1 MRHERALDK
10 GEYSKVE
17 APTLWTAGAQLA
29 PIPVTEVEEREPA
42 VQMPTPAAPDVPV
55 AVGGMIAVAYA
66 ALIGA
71 FALATVGSAES
82 LFAVTISALFLVA
95 FLTVPRIFL
104 AVEPKARKRSS
115 FDRFMLDGIQTLTGH
130 NSGPAALVQM
140 LIVPVLL
147 TFAALAMGI
156 AAAIYM

>member
-10 GEYSKVE
+10 GKYSKVE

-29 PIPVTEVEEREPA
+29 PMPVIEIEECEPA
-42 VQMPTPAAPDVPV
+42 VQMPTPAAPDVPA
-55 AVGGMIAVAYA
+55 AVGGMVVVAYA

-82 LFAVTISALFLVA
+82 IFAVTVSALFMVA
-95 FLTVPRIFL
+95 FFTVPRIFL
-104 AVEPKARKRSS
+104 AVEPKAKKRSS

-156 AAAIYM
+156 TAAIYM

>member
-10 GEYSKVE
+10 GNYSKVE
-17 APTLWTAGAQLA
+17 APSLWASGAQLVPM
-29 PIPVTEVEEREPA
+29 PITEVEEREPA
-42 VQMPTPAAPDVPV
+42 AQMPTPSAPEIPA
-55 AVGGMIAVAYA
+55 AVGGMIVLAYA

-71 FALATVGSAES
+71 FAVATVGSAES
-82 LFAVTISALFLVA
+82 LFAVTISALFAVA
-95 FLTVPRIFL
+95 FFTVPRIFL
-104 AVEPKARKRSS
+104 AVEPKAKKRSS
-115 FDRFMLDGIQTLTGH
+115 FDRFMLDGIETLTGH

-156 AAAIYM
+156 AAAVYM

>member
-10 GEYSKVE
+10 DTYSKVE

-29 PIPVTEVEEREPA
+29 PMPVIEIADPEPA
-42 VQMPTPAAPDVPV
+42 AQMPTPAAPDVPV
-55 AVGGMIAVAYA
+55 AVGGMIAIAYA

-71 FALATVGSAES
+71 FAVATVGSAES
-82 LFAVTISALFLVA
+82 AFAVTISALFVVA
-95 FLTVPRIFL
+95 FFTVPRIFL

-115 FDRFMLDGIQTLTGH
+115 FDRFMLDGVQTMTGH
-130 NSGPAALVQM
+130 NSGPSALVQM

-156 AAAIYM
+156 AAAIYL

>member
-10 GEYSKVE
+10 GKYSKVE

-29 PIPVTEVEEREPA
+29 PIPVTEVEEREP
-42 VQMPTPAAPDVPV
+42 VQMPTPAAPDVPI
-55 AVGGMIAVAYA
+55 AVGGMIAVSYA

-95 FLTVPRIFL
+95 FFTVPRIFL
-104 AVEPKARKRSS
+104 AVEPKARRRSS